1 MTQKFSCAP
10 IANNRPW
17 RAAVGRSSDDPNVF
31 SHVQNQAR
39 IQDVED
45 VELPLHPEPVDAELL
60 PQGERRP
67 VSIGSGTSQ
76 GIGEFEPLTVESARG
91 SGNCSG

>member
-31 SHVQNQAR
+31 SHVQNRAR

-45 VELPLHPEPVDAELL
+45 IELPLHPEPSTSDSGVSERDRQLFRL
-60 PQGERRP
+60 TPGE
-67 VSIGSGTSQ
+67 
-76 GIGEFEPLTVESARG
+76 A
-91 SGNCSG
+91 